1 MPPPDRLAQATFSS
15 YQAQTPGQTHALR
28 AARRFARDL
37 RTHTPSLARRAR
49 QLFKGEVA
57 PPRRGL
63 YLVGPVGT
71 GKSHLLAATYHALTP
86 GVPCAFMHS
95 SSLFRVQE
103 RPERFAERLADK
115 CRVLCLDEV
124 ELDDAA
130 NEARLA
136 HTLRTLGRLG
146 VALMATSNVRPGQFL
161 SSQVGPGRF
170 EHFLHATF
178 EEEHEVVFVGG
189 EDYRARQE
197 APGRAWI
204 GPAGE
209 ADARLRRAYEAD
221 ARQARWLP
229 FGALLRAATE
239 AAHEALIDELAEAES
254 LYIAGIAI
262 EGTDDALRLLR
273 IIDALH
279 WRPDAP
285 VLYFSAEAMP
295 EDWFDA
301 EARRGLEK
309 GIAEKFR
316 RTTSRL
322 RALCRIERVEAAD
335 VQR

>member
-1 MPPPDRLAQATFSS
+1 MRPPDRLARATFAT
-15 YQAQTPGQTHALR
+15 YQAETPDQARALR
-28 AARRFARDL
+28 AARRFAEDL
-37 RTHTPSLARRAR
+37 RTHTPSLKRRAR
-49 QLFKGEVA
+49 RLLGKRP

-86 GVPCAFMHS
+86 EVPCAFMHS
-95 SSLFRVQE
+95 SALFRVTE
-103 RPERFAERLADK
+103 RPERFAERLADD
-115 CRVLCLDEV
+115 CRVFCLDEV

-130 NEARLA
+130 NEARLV
-136 HTLRTLGRLG
+136 HTLRSLSRLG
-146 VALMATSNVRPGQFL
+146 VVLMATSNVRPKGFL
-161 SSQVGPGRF
+161 SGQIGPGRF

-189 EDYRARQE
+189 EDYRARQA

-204 GPAGE
+204 GPSEAAEARLRQAFE
-209 ADARLRRAYEAD
+209 ADARR
-221 ARQARWLP
+221 ARWLP
-229 FGALLRAATE
+229 FPELMHAATE
-239 AAHEALIDELAEAES
+239 TAHETLIDRLAEAES
-254 LYIAGIAI
+254 LYVPGIAI

-285 VLYFSAEAMP
+285 VFYFSAEEAP
-295 EDWFDA
+295 EDWFSA
-301 EARRGLEK
+301 ETRRGLEK

-322 RALCRIERVEAAD
+322 NALAESEEVTGAG
-335 VQR
+335 